1 MSLPITVVKCPT
13 SKYSV
18 KCPYAMT
25 PTRIVVHNTA
35 NDASAMNEIS
45 YMLGNNNKTSYHY
58 AVDDTRAVQGIP
70 LNRNA
75 WHAGDGSKGI
85 GNRQGIAIEIC
96 YSKSGGTRFMKS
108 EQNAAKLVA
117 MLLKQYGWGMN
128 KVTKHQDYNGKR
140 CPHRTI
146 DLGWERFL
154 TMVQKELTAL
164 NTPTTGEIYRV
175 RKSWNDINSQ
185 IEAFKDLTNAKKL
198 CDGNS
203 AYKVYD
209 YKGEQVYPVRKTH
222 EQIAKEVIEGLWGN
236 GEERKRRLTQAGYDY
251 KAIQSIVNKLL

>member
-108 EQNAAKLVA
+108 EQNAATLAAVILMFGDFVHA
-117 MLLKQYGWGMN
+117 
-128 KVTKHQDYNGKR
+128 
-140 CPHRTI
+140 
-146 DLGWERFL
+146 
-154 TMVQKELTAL
+154 
-164 NTPTTGEIYRV
+164 PTV
-175 RKSWNDINSQ
+175 L
-185 IEAFKDLTNAKKL
+185 F
-198 CDGNS
+198 
-203 AYKVYD
+203 
-209 YKGEQVYPVRKTH
+209 
-222 EQIAKEVIEGLWGN
+222 
-236 GEERKRRLTQAGYDY
+236 
-251 KAIQSIVNKLL
+251 